1 MIKYG
6 VKMKS
11 LPGLLSF
18 LFFLVLNFNLSLGQ
32 TASVKLEVRIPS
44 ESLAKDSSIFLAGSF
59 NCWNAHDS
67 LYIMQKTGDNLY
79 SLSIP
84 VFDGKKYEYKYTQG
98 DWSSV
103 ETSADGSEI
112 ENRKMTSHDGL
123 AIIDTVLK
131 WKSAQPAKPS
141 DTTFMFSKEQ
151 LDELSKLKDEMG
163 KKMESRINN
172 IGGVLKKALVNMLSD
187 KPNKKLR
194 NKYNK
199 EIAGNLN
206 YVLTM
211 AVDALW
217 KISAMIT
224 PEQKK
229 AIQTEINKLGLSD
242 DIFGQL
248 GKILS
253 PKQK

>member
-1 MIKYG
+1 
-6 VKMKS
+6 MKRS
-11 LPGLLSF
+11 SGLLSF
-18 LFFLVLNFNLSLGQ
+18 LFFFVLNFNLSLGQ
-32 TASVKLEVRIPS
+32 TTSVKLEVRIPS

-59 NCWNAHDS
+59 NCWNTHDS

-103 ETSADGSEI
+103 ETSSDGSDI
-112 ENRKMTSHDGL
+112 ENRQMISHNGL
-123 AIIDTVLK
+123 AITDTVLK
-131 WKSAQPAKPS
+131 WKSAQTAKQK

-163 KKMESRINN
+163 KKMEGRINN

-187 KPNKKLR
+187 KPSMKLR
-194 NKYNK
+194 KKYNK

-217 KISAMIT
+217 KISTMIT

-229 AIQTEINKLGLSD
+229 AILTELSKLGLSE

-248 GKILS
+248 GKMFS
-253 PKQK
+253 PSQK